1 VLPEGG
7 KTMSTFTPGPENAEK
22 QDDGAD
28 DLTSTTHNPK
38 TIPADMLV
46 RGAADAAR

>member
-1 VLPEGG
+1 
-7 KTMSTFTPGPENAEK
+7 MSTFTPGPEDAEN

-38 TIPADMLV
+38 PIPAGMLV
-46 RGAADAAR
+46 GGAADAAR